1 MYNLFI
7 QITGNRT
14 SDLAIAQQDTT
25 AHYFDK
31 LLIAVCSISMLLN
44 LFFIFLNLTQRIG
57 AWYEAQ
63 TGQFLQYGQLGLLL
77 DLKTIKL
84 FVIQEI

>member
-31 LLIAVCSISMLLN
+31 LLIVVCSISMLLN

-63 TGQFLQYGQLGLLL
+63 TGQFLQYGQMGLLL
-77 DLKTIKL
+77 D
-84 FVIQEI
+84 